1 MAITYFHRIPFFIPW
16 LFPKAT
22 WKGHEQA
29 IYLTFDDGPSA
40 EHTLPIAQFLHQQNA
55 PSTFFFLGEK
65 AKQFPHIVE
74 QVKAL
79 GHTVGF
85 HANDHVNLRT
95 LSSTWFQANTSPPE
109 VLQDSYLFRAP
120 YGKMTR
126 EQLHLLDKKFKVIQ
140 WSLMPGDFDASLS
153 YQKKLAQL
161 HRAKNHDIVVLH
173 DLPVTFQLL
182 KDYFKSSPTHVFKS
196 L

>member
-1 MAITYFHRIPFFIPW
+1 MAVTYFHRIPFFIPW

-22 WKGHEQA
+22 WKGREQA
-29 IYLTFDDGPSA
+29 IYLTFDDGPS
-40 EHTLPIAQFLHQQNA
+40 EENTLPLAQFLHEQNA

-65 AKQFPHIVE
+65 AKQLPHVVE

-85 HANDHVNLRT
+85 HANEHVNLRA
-95 LSSTWFQANTSPPE
+95 LSPSAFQENTTPPE
-109 VLQDSYLFRAP
+109 VLKECQLFRAP
-120 YGKMTR
+120 YGKITR
-126 EQLHLLDKKFKVIQ
+126 KQIRLLDKKFQVIQ

-153 YQKKLAQL
+153 YQKKLEQL
-161 HRAKNHDIVVLH
+161 NRAKDHDIVVLH
-173 DLPVTFQLL
+173 DLPETLQLL
-182 KDYFKSSPTHVFKS
+182 KDYFKSTSSREFKS

>member
-1 MAITYFHRIPFFIPW
+1 MAVTYFHRIPFFIPW

-22 WKGHEQA
+22 WKGREQA
-29 IYLTFDDGPSA
+29 IYLTFDDGPSV
-40 EHTLPIAQFLHQQNA
+40 EHTLPIAQFLHEQNA

-65 AKQFPHIVE
+65 AKQLPHVVE

-85 HANDHVNLRT
+85 HANQHVNLRT
-95 LSSTWFQANTSPPE
+95 LSASAFEENTTLPE
-109 VLQDSYLFRAP
+109 VLKECHLFRAP
-120 YGKMTR
+120 YGKITHN
-126 EQLHLLDKKFKVIQ
+126 QISVLSKKYKVIQ

-173 DLPVTFQLL
+173 DLPVTMQLL
-182 KDYFKSSPTHVFKS
+182 KDYFKNPSQRTFKS